1 MELCDKDSYP
11 SSKNFKAVW
20 DIRQWDQEKMGVQ
33 QLRIKIMT
41 ATLELLWM
49 TVPSGAVCG
58 HRGCGS
64 RGAVNAIPRLDNGG
78 GSHRSQGLGHLLT
91 QQP

>member
-1 MELCDKDSYP
+1 
-11 SSKNFKAVW
+11 
-20 DIRQWDQEKMGVQ
+20 MGPGEDGGTT
-33 QLRIKIMT
+33 IKIMT

-64 RGAVNAIPRLDNGG
+64 RGAVNAISKLDWSKDNSGNGKPRQIDRGG
-78 GSHRSQGLGHLLT
+78 GGHGWVRTLLPSFFRSR
-91 QQP
+91 QQIQVS